1 MNKSLMCEFEEVL
14 NDEAKRVVNKMIE
27 MYENKI
33 EVNMDY
39 GDIVRELLDK
49 KYEYYS
55 CEIELR
61 SFKFIPPNL
70 ELDQKNVYALI
81 SSEEA
86 TKRHLCRYVDW
97 CKNDVGDK
105 DHYKAASGIAKNLIE
120 YGKNHKK
127 TTKSFGELVASFMPD
142 YFPTHHDSVD
152 SRTVIMLLEDEFS
165 KGGYEVSSLNPFRI
179 SQC

>member
-1 MNKSLMCEFEEVL
+1 MCEFEEVL

-70 ELDQKNVYALI
+70 ELDQ
-81 SSEEA
+81 
-86 TKRHLCRYVDW
+86 
-97 CKNDVGDK
+97 KNDVGDK

>member
-1 MNKSLMCEFEEVL
+1 MKN
-14 NDEAKRVVNKMIE
+14 
-27 MYENKI
+27 
-33 EVNMDY
+33 
-39 GDIVRELLDK
+39 IVIIILGFFFLIKGAD
-49 KYEYYS
+49 
-55 CEIELR
+55 
-61 SFKFIPPNL
+61 
-70 ELDQKNVYALI
+70 VLI
-81 SSEEA
+81 S
-86 TKRHLCRYVDW
+86 
-97 CKNDVGDK
+97 G
-105 DHYKAASGIAKNLIE
+105 ASGIAKNLIE